1 MSLHRL
7 TEVVSGHSRAT
18 EEHDLRHDDS
28 IGLAPQSS
36 MERKPCVL
44 PIFIVAS
51 FGSLNLRPLG
61 QKITGTGMDHQTPPR
76 SGAFHSSHLLSVRLY
91 LTFELSQGPEEK
103 GKENENRE
111 RGDKEQ
117 ADE

>member
-1 MSLHRL
+1 
-7 TEVVSGHSRAT
+7 
-18 EEHDLRHDDS
+18 
-28 IGLAPQSS
+28 
-36 MERKPCVL
+36 
-44 PIFIVAS
+44 
-51 FGSLNLRPLG
+51 
-61 QKITGTGMDHQTPPR
+61 MDHQTPPR